1 MKQFYPV
8 SASLALLILLFVWIF
23 LSHLRIFNS
32 FGDVTIAD
40 ERLQLL
46 TYIYAWHLWP
56 VSSEGSLA
64 YHTYCDTGHPFIMVI
79 SEDLWHSH
87 LMLSVWQWSC
97 HYLFCRPRSVA
108 AGIWTPRL
116 PLAGRTLKRT
126 VYCYIVLFQNGPIW
140 FLFWLILL
148 NWNLL

>member
-79 SEDLWHSH
+79 SEDL
-87 LMLSVWQWSC
+87 
-97 HYLFCRPRSVA
+97 
-108 AGIWTPRL
+108 
-116 PLAGRTLKRT
+116 
-126 VYCYIVLFQNGPIW
+126 
-140 FLFWLILL
+140 
-148 NWNLL
+148 